1 MRCLVSINS
10 VLQSL
15 EKGLFLLP
23 DELVQLEQDFQT
35 LYSVDRL
42 TTLISQYRELTY
54 HISKVPSTHP
64 FVASLA
70 GRIEKVRGALE
81 KDIRDG
87 MTRKRASGDIM
98 GVFEILKGARETDL
112 RILGSVHP

>member
-1 MRCLVSINS
+1 M
-10 VLQSL
+10 
-15 EKGLFLLP
+15 
-23 DELVQLEQDFQT
+23 
-35 LYSVDRL
+35 
-42 TTLISQYRELTY
+42 
-54 HISKVPSTHP
+54 
-64 FVASLA
+64 ASLA